1 MLLNTTLDSYIMYN
15 EISIRYPIPIPTEHE
30 PTSTTRSQPGKGGL
44 FVVLKSKF
52 LAKIKILYSDP
63 RSPVRILT
71 FITLFQS
78 HYPKA
83 DRTGIETNGS
93 EGPTGAEG
101 RNTMPRN
108 RTPLT
113 GQQEMFIRMSAQ
125 AKSREEILKA
135 VFDLDLNTDDLKT
148 IHNADCKMSRWR
160 KLPEFE
166 SIWKDEVKQILYGCT
181 AEAVQVIK
189 GQLRSDMGWLQNK
202 AANDLLNYGKQ
213 QIYGDEER
221 TVHVQIEG
229 LPEIGSPEEEE

>member
-1 MLLNTTLDSYIMYN
+1 M
-15 EISIRYPIPIPTEHE
+15 
-30 PTSTTRSQPGKGGL
+30 
-44 FVVLKSKF
+44 
-52 LAKIKILYSDP
+52 
-63 RSPVRILT
+63 
-71 FITLFQS
+71 
-78 HYPKA
+78 PK
-83 DRTGIETNGS
+83 
-93 EGPTGAEG
+93 
-101 RNTMPRN
+101 N
-108 RTPLT
+108 RQPLT
-113 GQQEMFIRMSAQ
+113 GQQELFIRMSAQ

-135 VFDLDLNTDDLKT
+135 VFNLDLNTDDLKT

-229 LPEIGSPEEEE
+229 MPDIGSPDS